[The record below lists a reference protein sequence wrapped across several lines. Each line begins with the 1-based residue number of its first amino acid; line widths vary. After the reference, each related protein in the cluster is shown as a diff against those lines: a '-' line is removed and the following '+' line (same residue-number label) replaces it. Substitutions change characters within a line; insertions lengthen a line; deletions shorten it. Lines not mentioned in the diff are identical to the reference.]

1 MSIKASCG
9 DVPCCF
15 IHYARL
21 FKPVISLKAF
31 NRVFCC
37 LIIYAGD
44 FYIFKIVVYD
54 GKRGEI
60 EMEMTLAQ
68 LKEYVESMPEE
79 TMVVVDM
86 SVYLEDY
93 EDGE

>member
-1 MSIKASCG
+1 
-9 DVPCCF
+9 
-15 IHYARL
+15 
-21 FKPVISLKAF
+21 
-31 NRVFCC
+31 
-37 LIIYAGD
+37 
-44 FYIFKIVVYD
+44 
-54 GKRGEI
+54 
-60 EMEMTLAQ
+60 MEMTLAQ